1 MNDEI
6 NDSTDEMDPRL
17 AILIQWLKD
26 NDETGLQENEHRNK
40 FRPAPEIIEG
50 TDYDS

>member
-6 NDSTDEMDPRL
+6 ENADEMDPRL
-17 AILIQWLKD
+17 AIMMQWLKD
-26 NDETGLQENEHRNK
+26 NDESEVQVNEHRNK

-50 TDYDS
+50 ANYDS